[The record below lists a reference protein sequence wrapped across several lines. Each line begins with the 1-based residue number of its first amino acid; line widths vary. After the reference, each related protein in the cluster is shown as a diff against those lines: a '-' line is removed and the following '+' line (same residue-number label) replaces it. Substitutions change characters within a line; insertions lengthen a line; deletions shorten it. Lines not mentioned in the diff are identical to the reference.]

1 MSSDASMSEPDG
13 DPGQGTGGEVVQ
25 LTRGRISA
33 PTVVYDDVRVPSP
46 APGDDRVPD
55 KLGRY
60 VVLDVVGV
68 GGMGVVC
75 TAYDPKLDRKVALKL
90 LRRREHDDAA
100 RVSIGQAR
108 LQREA
113 RALAKLKHPNV
124 VAVHDVDI
132 VDDRL
137 YIAMEYVDGQTLDH
151 WLETTA
157 RPWRDI
163 VGVFIQAAR
172 GLVAAHAANITHRDF
187 KPANVRIEPSGRVVV
202 LDFGLAL
209 ANEGLNTTDEHP
221 LLDPITDL
229 DLPVPE
235 LNRRLTAAGR
245 RVGTPAYMAPEQIL
259 GHAVGPATDQFSFGA
274 SLYEALYGVLP
285 FRGDASTAMWNAVEG
300 AVAPPPKDRVVPPWL
315 HRVVLRLLAR
325 LPEQRFA
332 DMHAV
337 IGALEHGLG
346 RRTRTRLVAGGLV
359 GLLVLGAGAWGYM
372 RARACPGASARID
385 ARWDATRRD
394 ALERDFEATAAPFAA
409 HAAARTIAALDERAS
424 AWRAAHVE
432 ICEATRVR
440 GEQSDAL
447 LDHRMACLDASL
459 LEFGAHVDVLAET
472 DVDLVEHAV
481 AATLALGDPGRCR
494 EDRPD
499 DADAAPSPGE
509 ADRVLALRQQDA
521 RARALIGAMRIEPAY
536 AEASALWAAAAQ
548 LEHAPTRVAARET
561 WARALELRGDF
572 AEAGGEL
579 VALIQDAAAHRLF
592 EAEATAWT
600 RHLQLLGN
608 HLHRP
613 EQALDE
619 RLAAEVAVT
628 RAGDRPDQVASL
640 AHALGVTLSAHGDHE
655 LAAEQFSAS
664 IRTEE
669 ASPSPSAVS
678 IAGARN
684 DLGIALARLGRHREA
699 EDAFAAA
706 LEANRRTHGATHP
719 LVATNS
725 LNLGH
730 AIAEGRGDW
739 DQAQALYASALA
751 IREAV
756 FGPEH
761 PACGEV
767 LVAQGSLARRRG
779 DHAGAIAALRR
790 AVALFG
796 GPDGHDLRV
805 GMALNNLGASQ
816 LAQGDAAAAIE
827 SYSQAIALFDREG
840 ATKHLSRMR
849 AHLRRCEAEIVAGA
863 LAAAAADCDRAEVMI
878 ADIPKPI
885 ASDLQDL
892 APPRAA
898 IAAAA
903 R

>member
-1 MSSDASMSEPDG
+1 MSSDASMSDPDG
-13 DPGQGTGGEVVQ
+13 APAHGTGGEVVHIA
-25 LTRGRISA
+25 RGRVSA
-33 PTVVYDDVRVPSP
+33 PTVAYDALCTPPSL
-46 APGDDRVPD
+46 AGDDRVPD

-90 LRRREHDDAA
+90 LRRREQDDAA

-124 VAVHDVDI
+124 VAVHDVDV

-137 YIAMEYVDGQTLDH
+137 YIAMEYVEGQTLDT
-151 WLETTA
+151 WLDA
-157 RPWRDI
+157 GVRPWRDI

-209 ANEGLNTTDEHP
+209 ANEGTGTTEDQP
-221 LLDPITDL
+221 RLDPITDL
-229 DLPVPE
+229 DVPTPE
-235 LNRRLTAAGR
+235 PNRRLTAAGR

-259 GHAVGPATDQFSFGA
+259 GHDVGPATDQFAYGA

-285 FRGDASTAMWNAVEG
+285 FRGDASTAMWNAIEG
-300 AVAPPPKDRVVPPWL
+300 AVAPPPKDRLVPPWL

-325 LPEQRFA
+325 LPEHRFA

-337 IGALEHGLG
+337 IGALEQGLG
-346 RRTRTRLVAGGLV
+346 RRTRSRLLAAGVAGLV
-359 GLLVLGAGAWGYM
+359 VLGGGAWAYG
-372 RARACPGASARID
+372 RQRACPGAAGRVD
-385 ARWDATRRD
+385 AHWNAARRD
-394 ALERDFEATAAPFAA
+394 TLQREFEATAAPFAA
-409 HAAARTIAALDERAS
+409 HAAARTIGTLDERAA
-424 AWRAAHVE
+424 AWKSAHVE

-440 GEQSDAL
+440 GEQSDVL

-459 LEFGAHVDVLAET
+459 LELAAHVDVLAGA
-472 DVDLVEHAV
+472 DVELVEHAV
-481 AATLALGDPGRCR
+481 SATLALGDPSRCR
-494 EDRPD
+494 EDLPD
-499 DADAAPSPGE
+499 DADAAPSASE
-509 ADRVLALRQQDA
+509 ADRVLALREQDA
-521 RARALIGAMRIEPAY
+521 HARALIGAMRIQPAY
-536 AEASALWAAAAQ
+536 DEASALWAAAAQ

-561 WARALELRGDF
+561 WARALELHGDF
-572 AEAGGEL
+572 AEAGAEL
-579 VALIQDAAAHRLF
+579 VALIHDAAAQRLF

-608 HLHRP
+608 HLHRA

-619 RLAAEVAVT
+619 RLAAEVAVA

-664 IRTEE
+664 IRQAE
-669 ASPSPSAVS
+669 AAPNPSAVG

-706 LEANRRTHGATHP
+706 LEANRRTQGATHP

-730 AIAEGRGDW
+730 AIAEGRGDFE
-739 DQAQALYASALA
+739 QAQALYASALA

-756 FGPEH
+756 FGPDH
-761 PACGEV
+761 AACGEV

-779 DHAGAIAALRR
+779 DHAAAIVALRR
-790 AVALFG
+790 AVTLFG
-796 GPDGHDLRV
+796 GADGSDLRV
-805 GMALNNLGASQ
+805 GMALNNLGVSQ
-816 LAQGDAAAAIE
+816 LAQGDTAAAIG
-827 SYSQAIALFDREG
+827 SYTQAIALFDRAG

-849 AHLRRCEAEIVAGA
+849 AHLRRCEAEIVAGT
-863 LAAAAADCDRAEVMI
+863 LAAAAADCDRAEAML
-878 ADIPKPI
+878 ADIPKPM
-885 ASDLQDL
+885 AADLRDL
-892 APPRAA
+892 ATHRAA
-898 IAAAA
+898 IVAAH